1 MKNNSTPHS
10 LAQPLCRVN
19 LYMGTGAPP
28 VPCAVVPEPGHDPKP
43 SNPQRYV
50 LLALQYYAAVLV
62 RYPKS
67 ERTTERHA
75 AELLE
80 MARLIIEEGIWPD
93 SDLLRYAG
101 ISDRVRIVEPPPS
114 PARLTVLELGRGPGP
129 EEFELL
135 VSPAQD
141 MTEDETVLSAIVLL
155 QGILPLLDPT
165 AVKVLDHGLRYVKS
179 FQDEGMDCANPVAAR
194 SMANRAFQEAGGLV
208 G

>member
-1 MKNNSTPHS
+1 MKNKHTSHYS
-10 LAQPLCRVN
+10 GQPLCRVN

-28 VPCAVVPEPGHDPKP
+28 VPCTVVPEPGHDPKP
-43 SNPQRYV
+43 TNPQPYV
-50 LLALQYYAAVLV
+50 LLGLQYYAAVLA

-67 ERTTERHA
+67 DRTTERHA

-101 ISDRVRIVEPPPS
+101 ISDRVRIVDLPPS
-114 PARLTVLELGRGPGP
+114 QAKLTILALRRGSGP

-135 VSPAQD
+135 MNLAPD
-141 MTEDETVLSAIVLL
+141 MTEEETVLSVIVLL

-179 FQDEGMDCANPVAAR
+179 FQDEGMDYANPVAAR
-194 SMANRAFQEAGGLV
+194 SMANRAFREAGGLV